1 MKVMFLNSMVFD
13 QFNTWALEDKK
24 IYKKIVSLIKDIERD
39 PYNGI
44 GKPEGL
50 KYELSGYWSRRIDE
64 THRLV
69 YQINEEEENTLIIIS
84 CKTHYKSDIEQP

>member
-24 IYKKIVSLIKDIERD
+24 IYKKIISLIKDIERN
-39 PYNGI
+39 PYDGI
-44 GKPEGL
+44 GKPEAL
-50 KYELSGYWSRRIDE
+50 KYELSGYWSRHINE

-69 YQINEEEENTLIIIS
+69 YKIIEGENLSENTLVIIS
-84 CKTHYKSDIEQP
+84 CKTHYDR